1 MSTTSITIQLQ
12 TSDSAIDLSNGTSVD
27 INAIPSGN
35 QLQLFTQEISNPTI
49 EVTVSPLIQGPSGTN
64 GTNGVNGTN
73 GTNGIDGK
81 TVLNGTV
88 NPTTQGNNGDFY
100 INTVTNYIFG
110 PKAAGVWPS
119 GVSLVGPSGNN
130 GTNGT
135 NGSNGSSASGTFRN
149 LIISTT
155 GTNATVTVSCDE
167 VVAKDASNIYT
178 TLYNVSFSIN
188 SAASGV
194 NGLDTGSIAASTW
207 YAVYIIYGVSGT
219 AGLISLSA
227 SSPTLPSGYTSF
239 VRVGW
244 VYTDATANK
253 YPFPIIQRGRN
264 AAYSIQAGSNLT
276 AWRTMVSVSATTAQS
291 GISWS
296 TFMPSTASAV
306 IARVVLTPTS
316 GASSL
321 SLYAN
326 SGSGS
331 LLFKL
336 SNTTDSSSVEL
347 VKIIPESSNI
357 YYSTSLGTSA
367 VFVVNA
373 YGWEDNI

>member
-219 AGLISLSA
+219 A
-227 SSPTLPSGYTSF
+227 
-239 VRVGW
+239 
-244 VYTDATANK
+244 
-253 YPFPIIQRGRN
+253 
-264 AAYSIQAGSNLT
+264 
-276 AWRTMVSVSATTAQS
+276 
-291 GISWS
+291 
-296 TFMPSTASAV
+296 
-306 IARVVLTPTS
+306 
-316 GASSL
+316 
-321 SLYAN
+321 
-326 SGSGS
+326 
-331 LLFKL
+331 
-336 SNTTDSSSVEL
+336 
-347 VKIIPESSNI
+347 
-357 YYSTSLGTSA
+357 
-367 VFVVNA
+367 
-373 YGWEDNI
+373 